1 MKEFKNFSKIAKIQ
15 LITIFV
21 IFILILGVCCFGN
34 LTPALNG
41 TIIYSSFL
49 AIILAFAYI
58 LEKDEERNKK
68 NEK

>member
-1 MKEFKNFSKIAKIQ
+1 MKEFKNFSKVAKIQ
-15 LITIFV
+15 LIIIFAV
-21 IFILILGVCCFGN
+21 FTFILGVCCFGN

-41 TIIYSSFL
+41 AIIYSSFL

-68 NEK
+68 